1 LVLSLLI
8 VLMAEKTVSLKR
20 IRFSYNVDRLNL
32 SFEQISNY
40 IRKNT
45 KRENK
50 NKFKLRVTYVRKE
63 EIFVKTP
70 TQCN

>member
-1 LVLSLLI
+1 
-8 VLMAEKTVSLKR
+8 MAEKTVSLKR